1 MIEIL
6 KISKESLEND
16 CFIVKVGTND
26 RPATESDMDDFQKSF
41 TALVDT
47 MKLDKEPSIL
57 ITHHCVSVESID
69 KETLKNLI
77 NKE

>member
-1 MIEIL
+1 MIEVL
-6 KISKESLEND
+6 KISKKSLEND

-26 RPATESDMDDFQKSF
+26 RPATEADMNDFEKSLN
-41 TALVDT
+41 TLIDT

-69 KETLKNLI
+69 KKTLKNLL
-77 NKE
+77 NRE

>member
-26 RPATESDMDDFQKSF
+26 RPATESDLDDVQKSL
-41 TALVDT
+41 TDLVDT
-47 MKLDKEPSIL
+47 MELDKEPSIL

-77 NKE
+77 NRE

>member
-1 MIEIL
+1 MIEVL

-26 RPATESDMDDFQKSF
+26 RPATESDLEDVEKSL
-41 TALVDT
+41 TDLVKT

-57 ITHHCVSVESID
+57 ITHHCVSVESIE

-77 NKE
+77 NRE